1 MKILFVCR
9 ANVGRSQMAQAFFD
23 RLSTHES
30 ESAGTM
36 VAELGKEG
44 HTLAERARE
53 LELEPTAAV
62 NFVIE
67 VMRLEGLDIS
77 QKVRNQLTPQMVHS
91 ADKIVVIEEK
101 ASWPD
106 YLLSSDKVL
115 FWDLQ
120 DVVDQDFEFARNTK
134 DEIKRRV
141 KELVRE
147 VG

>member
-23 RLSTHES
+23 SLSTHES
-30 ESAGTM
+30 ETAGTM
-36 VAELGKEG
+36 VAELRKEG
-44 HTLAERARE
+44 QTLAGRAR
-53 LELEPTAAV
+53 ELEPTAAV

-67 VMRLEGLDIS
+67 VMRLEGLDVS
-77 QKVRNQLTPQMVHS
+77 QNVRNQLTPQMVHS

-115 FWDLQ
+115 FWDME
-120 DVVDQDFEFARNTK
+120 DVVDQDLEFTRNTR
-134 DEIKRRV
+134 DELKRRV
-141 KELVRE
+141 EELVRE

>member
-23 RLSTHES
+23 SLSTHES

-36 VAELGKEG
+36 VAEMGKDG
-44 HTLAERARE
+44 QTLAERVRE
-53 LELEPTAAV
+53 VGPTAAAS
-62 NFVIE
+62 FVVE
-67 VMRLEGLDIS
+67 VMRLEGLEVS

-91 ADKIVVIEEK
+91 ADNVVVIEEK

-141 KELVRE
+141 EELVRE